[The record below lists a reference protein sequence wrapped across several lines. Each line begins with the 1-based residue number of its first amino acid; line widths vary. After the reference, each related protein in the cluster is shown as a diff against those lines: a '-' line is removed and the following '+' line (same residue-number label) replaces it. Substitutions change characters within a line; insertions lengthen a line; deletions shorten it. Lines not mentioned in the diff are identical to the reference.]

1 MEAAETTSNRF
12 ITDCEEADAVA
23 VLFRIENNLYEL
35 EKRLEKKLDH
45 LDEQLHGL
53 LQVIDEHRPLLARAA
68 ALADPGAKVR
78 AMLHPRRG
86 RTDAVPE
93 DS

>member
-1 MEAAETTSNRF
+1 MEPSQTTGSGPETVSDVDVTAML
-12 ITDCEEADAVA
+12 I
-23 VLFRIENNLYEL
+23 RIETNLISL
-35 EKRLEKKLDH
+35 EDKLDH

-53 LQVIDEHRPLLARAA
+53 VRVVEEHRPLLARAA